1 GVFCKNCPFLP
12 PGPHPTPKKLFSGLH
27 AGPRRCVVVAGVA
40 ARMSKACLAQAFLFW
55 AFTPGILGMQ
65 ERKASSRHD
74 ASPDQASAGEEEES
88 L

>member
-1 GVFCKNCPFLP
+1 
-12 PGPHPTPKKLFSGLH
+12 
-27 AGPRRCVVVAGVA
+27 
-40 ARMSKACLAQAFLFW
+40 MSKACLAQAFLFW

-65 ERKASSRHD
+65 ERKDSSRHD

>member
-1 GVFCKNCPFLP
+1 M
-12 PGPHPTPKKLFSGLH
+12 H

-40 ARMSKACLAQAFLFW
+40 VRMSKACLVQAFLFW

-65 ERKASSRHD
+65 ERKDSSRHD